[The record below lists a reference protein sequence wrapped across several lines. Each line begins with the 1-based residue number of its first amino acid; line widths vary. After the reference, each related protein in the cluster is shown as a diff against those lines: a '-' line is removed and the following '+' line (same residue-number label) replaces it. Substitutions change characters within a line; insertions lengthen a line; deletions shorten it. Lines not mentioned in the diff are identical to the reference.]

1 MCCKNKILSY
11 CEMDEE
17 WNQET
22 AEKSLPLKVDYEI
35 FVGLAV
41 FCIIVLA
48 MSFILVKYCLL
59 DENILI
65 LRKNKVLRTLKS
77 IVENLKSI
85 FGMNQS
91 QSMTCTCY
99 FDVYV

>member
-1 MCCKNKILSY
+1 MCYKNKILSY

-48 MSFILVKYCLL
+48 MSFILGNQENTLINLTLLEPMVKFCV
-59 DENILI
+59 NTQCILGCQQNCVSSC
-65 LRKNKVLRTLKS
+65 KFV
-77 IVENLKSI
+77 
-85 FGMNQS
+85 
-91 QSMTCTCY
+91 
-99 FDVYV
+99 

>member
-1 MCCKNKILSY
+1 MEDHVLKLRWSVYPLVEFFVVITGCDFHENTSYILK
-11 CEMDEE
+11 CFHE
-17 WNQET
+17 
-22 AEKSLPLKVDYEI
+22 A
-35 FVGLAV
+35 
-41 FCIIVLA
+41 
-48 MSFILVKYCLL
+48 ILVKYCLL

-65 LRKNKVLRTLKS
+65 PRKNKVLRTLKS

>member
-11 CEMDEE
+11 REMDEE

-48 MSFILVKYCLL
+48 MSFILGNQENTLINLTLL
-59 DENILI
+59 EVFSWKTTSLSSDGLS
-65 LRKNKVLRTLKS
+65 TH
-77 IVENLKSI
+77 
-85 FGMNQS
+85 
-91 QSMTCTCY
+91 
-99 FDVYV
+99 